1 MTDNG
6 NSHPTP
12 GDLGGGASAGPIGD
26 GFTLPDADLIASE
39 LVRTLPLHR
48 FFADKAAGID
58 VSLAWLPS

>member
-1 MTDNG
+1 MNDNR
-6 NSHPTP
+6 NSHPTS

-48 FFADKAAGID
+48 QFHHNE
-58 VSLAWLPS
+58 VPSQCEAQQLR